1 MEKEEITMNPPMII
15 QNQLLAT
22 KFFVPVAS
30 HPLILRPRL
39 FALLHKSLKHPLTLI
54 SAPAGFGKTMLLSAW
69 AQSLPASNTH
79 VAWVSLDEED
89 NEPRLFWT
97 YVLAALDQQQP
108 EPFTPL
114 LKYLQSPQT
123 PPLIYVLTMLSNLM
137 LDSTENFLLI
147 LDDYHMIT
155 EQEVHTML
163 SYLVE
168 HSPPQLHIILATRA
182 DPPLPL
188 ALLRTRQRL
197 LEIRTEQLRCTAK
210 ETRAFLHEV
219 MDTQLL
225 DDMIQQ
231 VTARTEGWLV
241 GLQLFGLSLQKY
253 ADHPS
258 KLLAEASGDQR
269 YILDFL
275 TQEVLG
281 RQPQEVQI
289 FLLSTCILERLTA
302 SLCDAVLQ
310 QSGSQQMLHQ
320 LDKANLFVISLDSKR
335 QWYRYHALFAEALR
349 YQLERTQD
357 DLVPILHYRASLWY
371 AEHDQITEAI
381 LHAFCA
387 KRWQWAAD
395 LIERRSLSL
404 MSHTWGTSQHALAL
418 VQKWLEQ
425 LPAEVVHSRP
435 RLCMACSQLLWQ
447 VASPTKLA
455 GWLDV
460 AEANLTTSIITQAP
474 VDASHPLSTPEVRQE
489 QENLLGEVTTFRAVM
504 QSHQE
509 DGQAALSLCQR
520 ALTLLSPKNLVIR
533 SYIGWIQLRTFYV
546 SAANDAVAAVESGQQ
561 ACLLA
566 QTAGSTAHTISF
578 MGTTAMHMIG
588 TGRLQETSRLT
599 QQAILL
605 GKQPGGLQLPDVGWP
620 TVWQAEILRERN
632 QLDAA
637 LSLAQEAISLCQ
649 QIESIGSLTYILL
662 GYSILLRIFLSR
674 KELDAADSVLRQFTD
689 IGKSTSQ
696 SISLHYRSFFTT
708 VDQVR
713 LWLIREELD
722 HATLWAELLDRE
734 KRHGTPFARER
745 EDAAYARVL
754 VATSKPDLALQRL
767 EPVLQRATVGKRWG
781 HVIEIRLLQA
791 LAHQILQQET
801 QALDAL
807 SEAVR
812 LAEPEGYIRSI
823 VDEGPP
829 MEALL
834 YQLRRRDRKSG
845 TTPYLDT
852 LLTAFQQESVA
863 RAQAGEPT
871 KVQPLPEPL
880 SERELQ
886 VLQLLA
892 RGESNLEIAQELV
905 VVVDTVKR
913 HVSHIFSKLGVHNRV
928 QAVRQAQE
936 LGLLDDK
943 L

>member
-1 MEKEEITMNPPMII
+1 MNPSISLE
-15 QNQLLAT
+15 NQLLAT
-22 KFFVPVAS
+22 KFYIPVKLG
-30 HPLILRPRL
+30 PLIFRPRL
-39 FALLHKSLKHPLTLI
+39 TALLDQSPEHPLTLI
-54 SAPAGFGKTMLLSAW
+54 SAPAGFGKTTLLSAW
-69 AQSLPASNTH
+69 TQSLPVNNPLT
-79 VAWVSLDEED
+79 AWVSLDEED
-89 NEPRLFWT
+89 NDPQLFWS
-97 YVLAALDQQQP
+97 YVLTALNRQQP
-108 EPFTPL
+108 ELFTPL
-114 LKYLQSPQT
+114 LMQLQSPQA
-123 PPLIYVLTMLSNLM
+123 PPLKYLLTALINQLTE
-137 LDSTENFLLI
+137 STEQFLLI
-147 LDDYHMIT
+147 LDDYQVIT
-155 EQEVHTML
+155 EQQIHTNFL
-163 SYLVE
+163 YLVE
-168 HSPPQLHIILATRA
+168 HLPAQLHIILSTRT

-188 ALLRTRQRL
+188 SQLRARKQL
-197 LEIRTEQLRCTAK
+197 LEVRTNQLRCTVK
-210 ETRAFLHEV
+210 ETKALFKEA
-219 MDTQLL
+219 MGIQLP
-225 DDMIQQ
+225 DETIEQ

-241 GLQLFGLSLQKY
+241 GLQLLGLSLPEQV
-253 ADHPS
+253 DPLT
-258 KLLAEASGDQR
+258 LLQEASGDQR

-845 TTPYLDT
+845 PTPYLDT